1 MAVVELTDKNFES
14 EIKNHKGLAI
24 VDFWAEWCGPC
35 RMMGPIFEEAAGE
48 GSKDAKFGSL
58 NVDKAAKTASEF
70 NIMTIPTIIIFK
82 DGEKKE
88 QLAGVQD
95 KATLLAKINE
105 LAS

>member
-1 MAVVELTDKNFES
+1 MAAVELTDENFEK
-14 EIKNHKGLAI
+14 EIKNHKGVAI

-35 RMMGPIFEEAAGE
+35 KVIEPIFDEAAEE
-48 GSKDAKFGSL
+48 GKGSAKFGKL
-58 NVDKAAKTASEF
+58 DVDKYAKTASEF

-95 KATLLAKINE
+95 KATILRKIKE
-105 LAS
+105 IGK